1 MWYYLP
7 LIKVLCTP
15 TGEAGD
21 KPCLVGEKEWI
32 TAPVPQ
38 TIRDLFQNGNWTMAN
53 PSPACHSSHDEIKK
67 MLPVPPPQQEHV
79 SGHPYVHQYPPCNVL
94 RPSHLCPDSD
104 PGAGQQTEVPAVH
117 QQGEACLLLAL
128 QLCLGHGLHFYQE
141 QQANWI

>member
-67 MLPVPPPQQEHV
+67 MLPVPPPQAKAFHCVCENSQSAALIRSKTV
-79 SGHPYVHQYPPCNVL
+79 DQG
-94 RPSHLCPDSD
+94 
-104 PGAGQQTEVPAVH
+104 VPAVA
-117 QQGEACLLLAL
+117 QRARARQWTSLCPSVSSL
-128 QLCLGHGLHFYQE
+128 QCPSSQPSLS
-141 QQANWI
+141 